1 MKRIIKNKVYDTD
14 KAQWLGE
21 YEPNPYRSDFHYFCE
36 TLYRKKN
43 GEFFLHGDGN
53 AASKY
58 SRSCGQ
64 NEWCGDEKIV
74 PLTYEA
80 AQEWAEKHLNADDYI
95 AVFGTPE
102 EDGNV
107 EALNVRISSARM
119 TKLRQAASRDGL
131 TLVALVEKLIDSL

>member
-14 KAQWLGE
+14 TAQRLGE
-21 YEPNPYRSDFHYFCE
+21 YAPNPNQSDFHYFCE
-36 TLYRKKN
+36 TLYRKKT
-43 GEFFLHGDGN
+43 GGFFLHGEGN

-64 NEWCGDEKIV
+64 NEWCSGEKII
-74 PLTYEA
+74 PLPYEE
-80 AQEWAEKHLNADDYI
+80 AQEWAEKHLDADDYI
-95 AVFGTPE
+95 AVFGEPE
-102 EDGNV
+102 EDGSI

-131 TLVALVEKLIDSL
+131 TLVALVEKLIDNL